1 MHASAIVARI
11 FEMERRVVVTGM
23 GLISPVGNTV
33 DEAWRNILQ
42 GKCGVGPI
50 TLFDASSLPVAISA
64 QVKDFDPSVA
74 MSAKE
79 IGRNPRFIQ
88 FAIAAAKQAMEDAGF
103 TSAFEIADRSRWGCC
118 IGVGLGSIEDIE
130 QNAYILRDKGAK
142 RVSPF
147 FIPLT
152 IPNMAAGLVA
162 ERFGL
167 QGPNMCTATACAS
180 GSHGIGEG
188 FLYIKGGL
196 ADVML
201 CGGAESTITP
211 LTIAA
216 FSAMK
221 ALSRRNHD
229 PLHASRPFDLERDG
243 FVMGEGA
250 GLLALEE
257 YEHAKARGA
266 RIYAEVVG
274 YGLTGDAHH
283 MTSPAPDG
291 EGGRRCMDMALQM
304 GGGKV
309 ECVDYINAHGTSTRL
324 NDEYESTAINRV
336 FGEHAKK
343 VAVSS
348 TKGATGHCIGA
359 AGGIEAIFTIKAIND
374 AIMPPTINYEA
385 PDPGCSLDYVPN
397 EPRRREIR
405 YALSNSF
412 GFGGVNASLL
422 FRQL

>member
-1 MHASAIVARI
+1 MS
-11 FEMERRVVVTGM
+11 RRVVVTGM
-23 GLISPVGNTV
+23 GLVSPVGNRV
-33 DEAWRNILQ
+33 DDAWNNILQ
-42 GKCGVGPI
+42 GACGVGPI
-50 TLFDASSLPVAISA
+50 TLFDAAALPVTIAA
-64 QVKDFDPSVA
+64 EVKNFDPAVA
-74 MSAKE
+74 MNVKE
-79 IGRNPRFIQ
+79 SGRNPRFIQ
-88 FAIAAAKQAMEDAGF
+88 FAIVAAKEAMEDAGLAQL
-103 TSAFEIADRSRWGCC
+103 TVMDRSRWGCC
-118 IGVGLGSIEDIE
+118 IGVGLGSINDIE
-130 QNAYILRDKGAK
+130 QNTHALRDKGAR

-162 ERFGL
+162 ERFSL
-167 QGPNMCTATACAS
+167 RGPNMCTATACAS

-188 FLYIKGGL
+188 FRYIRDGL

-216 FSAMK
+216 FAAMK
-221 ALSRRNHD
+221 ALSRRNGE
-229 PLHASRPFDLERDG
+229 PARASRPFDLERDG

-250 GLLALEE
+250 GLLTLEE

-266 RIYAEVVG
+266 KIYAEIVG

-291 EGGRRCMDMALQM
+291 DGGRRCMNMALQM
-304 GGGKV
+304 AGEGADQ
-309 ECVDYINAHGTSTRL
+309 VDYINAHGTSTKL
-324 NDEYESTAINRV
+324 NDEYESMAICRV
-336 FGEHAKK
+336 FGDHAKN

-374 AIMPPTINYEA
+374 AILPPTINYQS
-385 PDPGCSLDYVPN
+385 PDPGCTLDYVPN
-397 EPRRREIR
+397 EARRRKIR
-405 YALSNSF
+405 CALSNSF
-412 GFGGVNASLL
+412 GFGGINASLL
-422 FRQL
+422 FKQYLG